1 VSLIRSVIV
10 TAIGVA
16 AMCFPWTNNA
26 TEMQEIPEQAAADR
40 PPPVL
45 VVERRNSQVTITGD
59 VSSTENEARILQIAE
74 SFIPNTELKTEL
86 RLRAPLPAG
95 WGLVTELVL
104 RAIKETHSSTAY
116 VDEQQIFI
124 RGFTLD
130 QFAWQATTAQLKK
143 NLLPDMRFEHEVERL
158 KIGASLEEQCR
169 QLFTSVAGE
178 RHMGFKPSSNELST
192 NAFSLLD
199 GIIQIA
205 ADCPSASIT
214 ITGHTDNSG
223 DEQTNQ
229 PLSKARADSVVAYMV
244 ASGIAAERLQS
255 NGAGS
260 SVPLSTDDNAR
271 ARKLN
276 RRIEFE
282 ISFPQ

>member
-1 VSLIRSVIV
+1 MSLIRSVLI

-16 AMCFPWTNNA
+16 AMVFPSTNNA
-26 TEMQEIPEQAAADR
+26 ADMQEIPEQAAADR
-40 PPPVL
+40 PPPEL
-45 VVERRNSQVTITGD
+45 IIERRNSQLTNTGD
-59 VSSTENEARILQIAE
+59 VSSTE
-74 SFIPNTELKTEL
+74 
-86 RLRAPLPAG
+86 
-95 WGLVTELVL
+95 
-104 RAIKETHSSTAY
+104 
-116 VDEQQIFI
+116 
-124 RGFTLD
+124 
-130 QFAWQATTAQLKK
+130 
-143 NLLPDMRFEHEVERL
+143 HEVEQL

-169 QLFTSVAGE
+169 QLFASVSGE
-178 RHMGFKPSSNELST
+178 RHIGFKPSSNELTT

-199 GIIQIA
+199 EIIQIA
-205 ADCPSASIT
+205 ADCPSAAIT

-223 DEQTNQ
+223 DEHTNQ

-244 ASGIAAERLQS
+244 ARGISAERLQS
-255 NGAGS
+255 HGAGS